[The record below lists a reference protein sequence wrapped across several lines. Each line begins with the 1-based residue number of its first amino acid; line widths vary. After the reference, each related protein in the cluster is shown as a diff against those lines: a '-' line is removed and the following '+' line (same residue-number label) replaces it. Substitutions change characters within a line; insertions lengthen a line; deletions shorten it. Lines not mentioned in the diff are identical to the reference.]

1 MDLLAVVAGLTAA
14 RDLGG
19 ALRAIG
25 GLADVMAVAR
35 LLDHVS
41 LLYLIDA
48 TWAHLDLLIANV
60 IIVLLVLLGSRG
72 NFVGLEARAGDGRGA
87 PTPLG
92 RVVPHARA
100 ISVTVGEG
108 AAAVLL

>member
-1 MDLLAVVAGLTAA
+1 
-14 RDLGG
+14 
-19 ALRAIG
+19 
-25 GLADVMAVAR
+25 MAVAR

-41 LLYLIDA
+41 LLYLIGGDA

-72 NFVGLEARAGDGRGA
+72 NLVGLEARAGDCRGA
-87 PTPLG
+87 STTLG

-100 ISVTVGEG
+100 VSVTVS
-108 AAAVLL
+108 

>member
-1 MDLLAVVAGLTAA
+1 M
-14 RDLGG
+14 
-19 ALRAIG
+19 RAIG

-72 NFVGLEARAGDGRGA
+72 NFVGLEARAGHCRGA